1 VAFIAGPEFG
11 ASKDTLMLIKAFYGL
26 KSSGLRWHERLS
38 AVLKDMGFH
47 LAMLTLMCG

>member
-1 VAFIAGPEFG
+1 
-11 ASKDTLMLIKAFYGL
+11 MLIKAFYGL
-26 KSSGLRWHERLS
+26 KFWARWHERLS